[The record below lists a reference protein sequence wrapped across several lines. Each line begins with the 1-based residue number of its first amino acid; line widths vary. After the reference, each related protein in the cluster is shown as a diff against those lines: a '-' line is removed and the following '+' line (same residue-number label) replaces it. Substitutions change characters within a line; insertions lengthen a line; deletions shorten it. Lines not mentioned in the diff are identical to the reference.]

1 MRPSDWRRT
10 VAEQGGDRKP
20 RTSGENPLM
29 AGAIAKIGEL
39 GRFGRFWKIPRA
51 LAFLRCRRFDS
62 MPLLDEREQS
72 RICLKVSSLPKNN
85 NVLEMAPF
93 WGRMLTPA
101 FVHPY

>member
-1 MRPSDWRRT
+1 
-10 VAEQGGDRKP
+10 
-20 RTSGENPLM
+20 
-29 AGAIAKIGEL
+29 
-39 GRFGRFWKIPRA
+39 
-51 LAFLRCRRFDS
+51 

-93 WGRMLTPA
+93 GPIWGRMLTPA